1 MIAGPGVLLAK
12 RFLTRARLLI
22 ASSGQR
28 HLRARSCREIHLGW
42 IHNAVFN
49 RGLTAGAQN
58 EEKVEPQHF
67 FYKVHS
73 STEEM
78 GSVQEAP
85 GGTVWPDLREKIGLG
100 NDGGLACLQ
109 TFLLSLRAREREW
122 EVLSKYSGSSMVTLT
137 GRNNVSC
144 LPHGQECVLPQYP
157 RPRVDHGLGGW
168 RNEQDRY

>member
-1 MIAGPGVLLAK
+1 MIAGPGVLPAK

-22 ASSGQR
+22 ASSRQR

-49 RGLTAGAQN
+49 RGLTAGVQN

-78 GSVQEAP
+78 GSMQE
-85 GGTVWPDLREKIGLG
+85 R
-100 NDGGLACLQ
+100 
-109 TFLLSLRAREREW
+109 
-122 EVLSKYSGSSMVTLT
+122 
-137 GRNNVSC
+137 
-144 LPHGQECVLPQYP
+144 VLPRNP
-157 RPRVDHGLGGW
+157 HPRVDHGLGGW
-168 RNEQDRY
+168 RNEQDQY

>member
-1 MIAGPGVLLAK
+1 MIAGPGILPAK
-12 RFLTRARLLI
+12 QFLTKARLLI
-22 ASSGQR
+22 ASSRQR
-28 HLRARSCREIHLGW
+28 HLRARSCREILLGW

-85 GGTVWPDLREKIGLG
+85 GGTVWPDRREKISLG
-100 NDGGLACLQ
+100 SHGGLAWLQ
-109 TFLLSLRAREREW
+109 TQDLSIVPGHVSA
-122 EVLSKYSGSSMVTLT
+122 SGK
-137 GRNNVSC
+137 C
-144 LPHGQECVLPQYP
+144 
-157 RPRVDHGLGGW
+157 
-168 RNEQDRY
+168 